1 MKQEMKVNSYLRGV
15 KIIAI
20 ACVIGSVIG
29 GGTGMLRFVLLSRG
43 IILNSA
49 WALQQI
55 RSMLIPILGV
65 IFAVTVLLEEICMR
79 KLKGIC
85 VCQPAADD
93 EECDRLEYEEEKEG
107 AFGMNISV
115 VSQVLSILVL
125 TFGYSMKYITSD
137 GHAFRFLAACI
148 VFIACFIYEYFW
160 QIRYVKLLQKIHPEK
175 KGEPSSLKFQEQ
187 WLESC
192 DEAEKEII
200 YRSAYKA
207 YMTVNRTVPVLLVGT
222 MVANLYFDTGMFA
235 VVVVS
240 VIWLLTQFTYSHYCI
255 KLREARALVR

>member
-1 MKQEMKVNSYLRGV
+1 
-15 KIIAI
+15 
-20 ACVIGSVIG
+20 
-29 GGTGMLRFVLLSRG
+29 
-43 IILNSA
+43 
-49 WALQQI
+49 
-55 RSMLIPILGV
+55 
-65 IFAVTVLLEEICMR
+65 
-79 KLKGIC
+79 
-85 VCQPAADD
+85 
-93 EECDRLEYEEEKEG
+93 
-107 AFGMNISV
+107 MNVSV

-160 QIRYVKLLQKIHPEK
+160 QIRYVKLLQKTHPEK

-222 MVANLYFDTGMFA
+222 MVAHLYFDTGMFA

-240 VIWLLTQFTYSHYCI
+240 VIWLLMQFTYSHYCV
-255 KLREARALVR
+255 KLRKTRTLVR

>member
-1 MKQEMKVNSYLRGV
+1 MKEKKVNSYKRGL
-15 KIIAI
+15 KIIAV
-20 ACVIGSVIG
+20 AAAIGGVAGGISGGLYEATKASGIGIDMAGITALIQSVMTPLLGIIFAASVILG
-29 GGTGMLRFVLLSRG
+29 ETSYRRLK
-43 IILNSA
+43 A
-49 WALQQI
+49 TCEKQQT
-55 RSMLIPILGV
+55 
-65 IFAVTVLLEEICMR
+65 AE
-79 KLKGIC
+79 
-85 VCQPAADD
+85 D

-160 QIRYVKLLQKIHPEK
+160 QIRYVKLLQKTHPEK